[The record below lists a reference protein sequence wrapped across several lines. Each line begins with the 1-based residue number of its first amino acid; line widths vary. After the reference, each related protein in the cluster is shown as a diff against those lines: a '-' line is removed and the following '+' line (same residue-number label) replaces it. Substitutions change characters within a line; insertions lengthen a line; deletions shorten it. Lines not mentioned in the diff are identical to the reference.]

1 MASSPWIHGYIHGI
15 YVFFFFNFFLVDE
28 RESQGE
34 SGRVSVSVKERC
46 QKIGKRQRCYT
57 KLQMKHSLACTC
69 VRMLRYAQYSKIR
82 ASAQHDKENEFK
94 WVEESKKK
102 IND

>member
-1 MASSPWIHGYIHGI
+1 MGGGLGWGGEMASSPWIHGYIHGI

-57 KLQMKHSLACTC
+57 KAADEAQSRLHMCTYAT
-69 VRMLRYAQYSKIR
+69 LRTVQ
-82 ASAQHDKENEFK
+82 
-94 WVEESKKK
+94 
-102 IND
+102 